1 VNGDRMADFILLID
15 GDQTGRVG
23 FVL

>member
-15 GDQTGRVG
+15 GYQTGRVG